1 MKHFIS
7 ILISLAVMI
16 IASCSSDP
24 VFHGMTN
31 QQKED
36 YAKAVAG
43 EYTGTYTV
51 VYNDGSSDDTKVIKT
66 EGAQVTITDNTLQSV
81 YFHDFPISRLSL
93 VVKGPAL
100 AEALASHPNID
111 LTATYHFYDLQDNG
125 DVNWGYNDF
134 TIPLTLHIGDAD
146 RHLLLKVSNA
156 SIYYLLTK
164 ENLDAGM
171 PFANQGYFELRF
183 DGIYEGSTL
192 IEDFSLWQDR
202 NAVFLV
208 LFQIDNKG

>member
-1 MKHFIS
+1 MPITA
-7 ILISLAVMI
+7 SLALVAAAAM
-16 IASCSSDP
+16 AGVPLLNGFLS
-24 VFHGMTN
+24 
-31 QQKED
+31 KEM
-36 YAKAVAG
+36 
-43 EYTGTYTV
+43 
-51 VYNDGSSDDTKVIKT
+51 
-66 EGAQVTITDNTLQSV
+66 
-81 YFHDFPISRLSL
+81 F
-93 VVKGPAL
+93 L

>member
-7 ILISLAVMI
+7 ILISFAVMT

-93 VVKGPAL
+93 VVKAPAL

-125 DVNWGYNDF
+125 DVSWGYNGF
-134 TIPLTLHIGDAD
+134 TIPLTLHTGDNV
-146 RHLLLKVSNA
+146 RHLLLKVS
-156 SIYYLLTK
+156 SSSYCLLTK
-164 ENLDAGM
+164 ENLDAGT
-171 PFANQGYFELRF
+171 PFANQPSFDLQF
-183 DGIYEGSTL
+183 DGIYEGSAL
-192 IEDFSLWQDR
+192 IEDFSLWQDE
-202 NAVFLV
+202 NV
-208 LFQIDNKG
+208 LFFALFQLDKKE